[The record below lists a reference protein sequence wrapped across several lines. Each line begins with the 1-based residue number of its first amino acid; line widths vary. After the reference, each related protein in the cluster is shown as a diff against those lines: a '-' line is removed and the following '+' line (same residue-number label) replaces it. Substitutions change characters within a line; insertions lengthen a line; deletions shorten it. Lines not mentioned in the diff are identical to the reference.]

1 MKLIIASIILGGSII
16 FATFLYTNNHKS
28 EVIEKDYLFNIEPI
42 EKDNPFNVTKLG
54 CTSQD
59 DIFPDKYNHLFL
71 RIDDARKK
79 LRINMGNEL
88 DFNKTTSGN
97 VYIYQ
102 SKKEITKSDH
112 YSFLSYSNNVLK
124 TTQFGNSI
132 EWSCE
137 LID

>member
-28 EVIEKDYLFNIEPI
+28 EPTEKE
-42 EKDNPFNVTKLG
+42 NPFNITKLG

-71 RIDDARKK
+71 RIDDAREK

-88 DFNKTTSGN
+88 DFNKTTS
-97 VYIYQ
+97 
-102 SKKEITKSDH
+102 
-112 YSFLSYSNNVLK
+112 
-124 TTQFGNSI
+124 
-132 EWSCE
+132 
-137 LID
+137 

>member
-28 EVIEKDYLFNIEPI
+28 EPTEKE
-42 EKDNPFNVTKLG
+42 NPFNITKLG
-54 CTSQD
+54 CTTEDRSMTD
-59 DIFPDKYNHLFL
+59 GYLFL

-79 LRINMGNEL
+79 LRINMGNER
-88 DFNKTTSGN
+88 DFTRDSEGEIYTYRDERYDLTFKIDNGDLITTR
-97 VYIYQ
+97 Y
-102 SKKEITKSDH
+102 
-112 YSFLSYSNNVLK
+112 
-124 TTQFGNSI
+124 GNSI

>member
-42 EKDNPFNVTKLG
+42 EKDNPFNITKLG
-54 CTSQD
+54 CTTEDRSMTD
-59 DIFPDKYNHLFL
+59 GYLFL

-79 LRINMGNEL
+79 LRINMGNER
-88 DFNKTTSGN
+88 DFTRDSEGEIYTYRNERYDLTFKIDNGDLITTR
-97 VYIYQ
+97 Y
-102 SKKEITKSDH
+102 
-112 YSFLSYSNNVLK
+112 
-124 TTQFGNSI
+124 GNSI
-132 EWSCE
+132 KWSCE